1 MSAMTLAWQQFRF
14 ERKIFW
20 RNPSAAFFNFL
31 LPILLL
37 VLIATAFSSDAEELE
52 VLIPG
57 VAGMGVLATTFT
69 ALAYN
74 LTMLR
79 DEGVLKRIR
88 GTPMPAGAYLGGLIG
103 SATLNAVLQVAIVVA
118 IGNVFYG
125 VPWPQDPMMLAGFTL
140 LGVVCFASLGVAFS
154 HAIPNEEAA
163 PAYTNAIFLP
173 LIFISGVFYSA
184 DDLPTALNAIAEALP
199 LKHLIDGL
207 SDAIVGGGGD
217 VGAAAAVVA
226 VWAAAGLFLAVRFF
240 RWE

>member
-1 MSAMTLAWQQFRF
+1 MNAMALAWQQFRF

-37 VLIATAFSSDAEELE
+37 VLIATAFSSDADELE

-88 GTPMPAGAYLGGLIG
+88 GTPMPAGAYLAGLIG

-125 VPWPQDPMMLAGFTL
+125 VEWPQDPMMLAGFTL

-199 LKHLIDGL
+199 LKHLVDGL
-207 SDAIVGGGGD
+207 SEAIVGGGGD